1 MTTTCVRS
9 EDEMVAYAL
18 EIHPELLPYVP
29 ELFADLGELGSD
41 AQATASVL
49 ADLNLAD
56 SASVLDLG
64 CGKGAVAVE
73 VAEALNLKVLG
84 IDLFEPFIKSCKEL
98 AELRGVS
105 ELCHFIH
112 GDILKLVG
120 KINPRDVVIFAA
132 LGDVLGPLD
141 QTISVIRQYA
151 KPGGFVVISDGF
163 IKGGGSSDFPGF
175 EQYADRDDMMAR
187 LTACGDTLVSESF
200 EAADFDRDEADMIAA
215 RAEVIAAQRPE
226 IAADVLKFAET
237 QAAEY
242 DFLDEN
248 FTAATWVL
256 KRSH

>member
-29 ELFADLGELGSD
+29 ELLADLGELGSD

-175 EQYADRDDMMAR
+175 EQYAERDDMMAR